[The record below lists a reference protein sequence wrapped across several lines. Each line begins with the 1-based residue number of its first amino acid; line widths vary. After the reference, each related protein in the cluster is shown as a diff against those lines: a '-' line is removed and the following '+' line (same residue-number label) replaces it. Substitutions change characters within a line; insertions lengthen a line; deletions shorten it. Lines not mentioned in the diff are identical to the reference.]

1 MAIYAA
7 VRNRAVACISIE
19 FICNGLHIDSTPK
32 GSRTVKT
39 NLSEPRRFRR
49 VRDGTGFRERS
60 YARSRQGFIA
70 LWPAPGEPA
79 ARRRF

>member
-39 NLSEPRRFRR
+39 NLSEPR
-49 VRDGTGFRERS
+49 
-60 YARSRQGFIA
+60 
-70 LWPAPGEPA
+70 
-79 ARRRF
+79 